1 MRRTVGFA
9 QKTLPIDSGHPKDP
23 PSRAQKAGRAYMCVS
38 DLPATHH
45 YRLPFSC
52 ALGCRAQR
60 NITFDCAQAR
70 TGDIRQRSSWSS
82 WSSIRI
88 ITVILGAQKPLPP
101 RVGSSRRN
109 QHKKRYLNR
118 MDEVRHPASNLVQKP
133 LPWAWRPPI
142 SARAQKTLPRPR
154 YLHIKR
160 CFAPIT

>member
-9 QKTLPIDSGHPKDP
+9 QKTLPIDSGHAKNP

-45 YRLPFSC
+45 NHLPFSC

-70 TGDIRQRSSWSS
+70 TGDIRQRSSL
-82 WSSIRI
+82 SSIRI
-88 ITVILGAQKPLPP
+88 MTVILGAQKPLPP
-101 RVGSSRRN
+101 RVVSSRRN
-109 QHKKRYLNR
+109 QHKNRYLNR
-118 MDEVRHPASNLVQKP
+118 MDEVRHPASNLAQKP